1 MAMRGLQWVDSLN
14 SGSLFVFRAKLTT
27 NAGITKLRIVWMRI
41 MVVLFGTAWL
51 HIAMAPFFSPHPFFR
66 YLIRIVVVIMRI
78 RIVDN
83 KEQSRNRLLLNWI

>member
-1 MAMRGLQWVDSLN
+1 
-14 SGSLFVFRAKLTT
+14 
-27 NAGITKLRIVWMRI
+27 

-51 HIAMAPFFSPHPFFR
+51 RIAMAPFFSPHPFFR